1 MTFFHN
7 YIKKVV
13 KAYREI
19 PKFNLVPC
27 HSKSIMPEYKC
38 IYIFIYMKSCLS
50 KVWKSWNK
58 PGKVR
63 EFYWKSQKLFLY
75 ILFIRNNTFLGQNIH
90 CTHLNSKSC
99 RVKMSGNFWKFCLEN
114 LEKSGTNI
122 PAKFEQPLKY
132 SILRSTVVDNF
143 SEKLPYSLLIIKN

>member
-58 PGKVR
+58 PGKVA
-63 EFYWKSQKLFLY
+63 ESYWKSQKLFLY
-75 ILFIRNNTFLGQNIH
+75 ILFIRNNTFFRSKHSLH
-90 CTHLNSKSC
+90 TSKFKSC
-99 RVKMSGNFWKFCLEN
+99 RVKMSGNFCLKN
-114 LEKSGTNI
+114 LEKLGTNI
-122 PAKFEQPLKY
+122 PAKFEQPWKY
-132 SILRSTVVDNF
+132 SILRSTMVDNF
-143 SEKLPYSLLIIKN
+143 SEKLPDSLIIIKN